1 VRYSAAAV
9 MSERDRRSRSS
20 VHRAVQARLV
30 ALVVGAGVVF
40 TSAYVIAVRTSRGQE
55 LDDAA
60 FRGREAATEQ
70 AAHAARIMLA
80 TISVGSLALA
90 LFVLVV
96 FAFGRGRPRLAWVVG
111 IATVGAV
118 ATSEALKHL
127 VLERP
132 RLLEHTTSV
141 HNTFPSGHSTVAMS
155 VAVAAVLVAPR
166 QWRGPVALLGL
177 VYASSVGAATLIAG
191 AHRPSDVAGGFAVS
205 TAWAAGGAL
214 VLVVWRG
221 SGTPRAGRAGR
232 AVGDAPHFATLLAA
246 TGTGLVVAALA
257 VLAGVVGRRD
267 ELFTV
272 DNTRAFVAA
281 AVAIAA
287 IAALF
292 GAALLAALRD
302 VTLDPPELDELRV
315 GDEPRR

>member
-1 VRYSAAAV
+1 
-9 MSERDRRSRSS
+9 MSDRDRRSRSS

-30 ALVVGAGVVF
+30 ALIVAALAVF
-40 TSAYVIAVRTSRGQE
+40 TSAYLVAVRTSRGQE

-80 TISVGSLALA
+80 TISVGALALA

-118 ATSEALKHL
+118 ATSEGLKHL

-132 RLLEHTTSV
+132 RLLEHTTAV

-205 TAWAAGGAL
+205 TAWAAAGAL

-221 SGTPRAGRAGR
+221 SGARR
-232 AVGDAPHFATLLAA
+232 AVRAAGDAPHFATLLAA
-246 TGTGLVVAALA
+246 TGTGLMVAALA
-257 VLAGVVGRRD
+257 VLAGFVGRRD
-267 ELFTV
+267 ELFTL

-281 AVAIAA
+281 AVSIGA

-292 GAALLAALRD
+292 GAGLLAALRD
-302 VTLDPPELDELRV
+302 VTLDPPAVDELRV
-315 GDEPRR
+315 GDEPLGP